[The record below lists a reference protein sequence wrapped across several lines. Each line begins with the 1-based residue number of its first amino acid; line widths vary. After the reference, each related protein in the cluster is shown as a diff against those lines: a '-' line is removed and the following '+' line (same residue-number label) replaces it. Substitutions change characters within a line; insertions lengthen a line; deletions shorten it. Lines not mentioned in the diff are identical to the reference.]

1 MAEVP
6 TPQKKVVSDLKASI
20 LTPALTSHF
29 QCWFTVPEITGLGGF
44 NEFISLSCAE
54 ASLPSTSLATHQ
66 MSNDFTGITERHA
79 YRRQYNDT
87 SSFTFYVDHE
97 YKIIKTFETW
107 IGSIVNE
114 QNDESNNYFYRVKFP
129 QTYQSSFYIKKFE
142 KNYKRSLTYQFLKA
156 YPISIDSMPVTYEQ
170 STLLKCTVN
179 FNFSRYLVETS
190 NADGIVNS
198 YDNADL
204 FESDYDIQDGEFR
217 ETTIG

>member
-1 MAEVP
+1 MGTP
-6 TPQKKVVSDLKASI
+6 RPQKKVVADLKASI

-44 NEFISLSCAE
+44 NEFVSLSCAE

-97 YKIIKTFETW
+97 YIIIKTFETW

-129 QTYQSSFYIKKFE
+129 TDYQTQIYIKKFE
-142 KNYKRSLTYQFLKA
+142 RNYKRALTYQFLQA

-170 STLLKCTVN
+170 SSLLKCTVN
-179 FNFSRYLVETS
+179 FNFSRYLVETG
-190 NADGIVNS
+190 NFDGIVNS
-198 YDNADL
+198 YDNPDL
-204 FESDYDIQDGEFR
+204 FEFDYDNPDAQ
-217 ETTIG
+217 